1 MWAERKNDLS
11 RSFFSGL
18 ILYRIEHEPADL
30 QSLLQLLAAVNWKD
44 IKETWDS
51 IFSLSKKLSKK
62 INKAEKVYQK
72 LVSIRYEVKPSSSR
86 YIPVRV
92 RKAVLIRDNYRCVK
106 CGSQKNLQFDHIVAV
121 ANGGSNEE
129 ANVQVLCSVCNLE
142 KGVS

>member
-1 MWAERKNDLS
+1 MVKT
-11 RSFFSGL
+11 F
-18 ILYRIEHEPADL
+18 IEKI
-30 QSLLQLLAAVNWKD
+30 KD
-44 IKETWDS
+44 IL
-51 IFSLSKKLSKK
+51 SLAKKGSKK
-62 INKAEKVYQK
+62 IDEFDRLCQK
-72 LVSIRYEVKPSSSR
+72 FISIIYEVNPSSSR

-129 ANVQVLCSVCNLE
+129 ANVQILCSVCNWE

>member
-1 MWAERKNDLS
+1 MTR
-11 RSFFSGL
+11 
-18 ILYRIEHEPADL
+18 
-30 QSLLQLLAAVNWKD
+30 KD
-44 IKETWDS
+44 IKETLDS
-51 IFSLSKKLSKK
+51 IFSLAEKLSKK
-62 INKAEKVYQK
+62 INKVEKVYRK
-72 LVSIRYEVKPSSSR
+72 AISIIYEVNPSSSR

-129 ANVQVLCSVCNLE
+129 ANVQILCSVCNWE